1 LTEPRRAKPRHLAPE
16 FAVQFGDEEVAAAYR
31 HRPPYPPEAFAIVE
45 ALLGSRPRCVL
56 ELGAGT
62 GDFTIGL
69 ATHVD
74 TLIAVEPSRP
84 MLARALNRD
93 GAVAPHVEWL
103 AMAAEDYAFERR
115 YSAVVAA
122 EAFHWLDWY
131 KVMPRISESLVPG
144 GRLILVDRSLAE
156 PLPWD
161 RGLRELIREFSTNR
175 DYVPYDTAIELEVRG
190 LITVEGRAQT
200 ETMAYRQPIE
210 DYVESFHSRNGF
222 SRARLQTRR
231 AQEFDDK
238 LKALLGQ
245 YCREDILCLPVQTCI
260 VWGRPIAS

>member
-1 LTEPRRAKPRHLAPE
+1 LRPNSLSSSATRKSQPRIVPSLLTSNGSPWLPKTTPSSGAI
-16 FAVQFGDEEVAAAYR
+16 
-31 HRPPYPPEAFAIVE
+31 PP
-45 ALLGSRPRCVL
+45 LWR
-56 ELGAGT
+56 
-62 GDFTIGL
+62 
-69 ATHVD
+69 
-74 TLIAVEPSRP
+74 
-84 MLARALNRD
+84 
-93 GAVAPHVEWL
+93 
-103 AMAAEDYAFERR
+103 
-115 YSAVVAA
+115 A

-131 KVMPRISESLVPG
+131 KVMARTSESLVRG

-161 RGLRELIREFSTNR
+161 RELRELIRESSTNR

-200 ETMAYRQPIE
+200 ETMAYGEPIE

-245 YCREDILCLPVQTCI
+245 YCGGDILCLPVRACI